1 VADFGLIET
10 IKVVNGRLVFKN
22 LHVKRLY
29 NSLKA
34 INVDE
39 SEYKVEDRMLRLL
52 KYECIEKGLKNF
64 RLRLEVQKNR
74 AHEYMPE
81 ISALKWNCT
90 LRPLESVRYV
100 WYDAGLKITLLP
112 KHKKPI
118 DNFANLKHTDRAI
131 YDAALKYAREHDFED
146 AIVLNENNTV
156 ADASIYNVFI
166 VKDGIIYT
174 PPLSDAPVA
183 GVLRELLLTRLPDT
197 RIIEQSISIQDLY
210 TADEIFLTNV
220 IRGIRWVKSF
230 DEKWLANTRT
240 KQLFEEFKGVVSE
253 LFGEHLV

>member
-1 VADFGLIET
+1 MTDFGLIET

-22 LHVKRLY
+22 LHVKRLF

-34 INVDE
+34 VNIDE
-39 SEYKVEDRMLRLL
+39 TEYKVEDRMLRLL

-90 LRPLESVRYV
+90 LRPLESVKYE
-100 WYDAGLKITLLP
+100 WKDEGINITLFP

-118 DNFANLKHTDRAI
+118 DFFANLKHTDRAI
-131 YDAALKYAREHDFED
+131 YDAALKYARENDFEE
-146 AIVLNENNTV
+146 AVVMNENGTI
-156 ADASIYNVFI
+156 ADASIYNIFI
-166 VKDGIIYT
+166 VKEGLIYT

-183 GVLRELLLTRLPDT
+183 GVLRELLLTRLTDT
-197 RIIEQSISIQDLY
+197 KITEKTITVQELY
-210 TADEIFLTNV
+210 QADEIFLTNV
-220 IRGIRWVKSF
+220 IRGIRWVKRI
-230 DEKWLANTRT
+230 DERWLDNFVT
-240 KQLFEEFKGVVSE
+240 KQVFVEFKALVAE
-253 LFGEHLV
+253 HFGQHLV

>member
-1 VADFGLIET
+1 MADFGLIET

-22 LHVKRLY
+22 LHVKRLF
-29 NSLKA
+29 NSLKI

-39 SEYKVEDRMLRLL
+39 TEYKVEDRILRLL

-90 LRPLESVRYV
+90 LRPLESVKYV
-100 WYDAGLKITLLP
+100 LNEIGLKITLLP
-112 KHKKPI
+112 KHKKLI
-118 DNFANLKHTDRAI
+118 DAFSNLKHTDRAI
-131 YDAALKYAREHDFED
+131 YESAIKYARENDFDD

-156 ADASIYNVFI
+156 ADASIYNVFV

-174 PPLSDAPVA
+174 SPLTDAPVA
-183 GVLRELLLTRLPDT
+183 GVLRELLLTRLPN
-197 RIIEQSISIQDLY
+197 IKIEEKSISIQDLY
-210 TADEIFLTNV
+210 NADEIFLTNAL
-220 IRGIRWVKSF
+220 RGIRWVEF
-230 DEKWLANTRT
+230 LDEKRLSNSKT
-240 KQLFEEFKGVVSE
+240 KEIFAEFKTIVFE
-253 LFGEHLV
+253 HFGEHLV